1 MKKGFRNLLLG
12 LLVVLIFLG
21 TFYLLLLPDRNVYD
35 VELTAG
41 QTLPHDITAPVDFSV
56 PYDQEEFQEI
66 RNRTMES
73 EPIHLRRDTS
83 VWVSLEERLYPR
95 FLLATY
101 DSAFSRGVL
110 EELGS
115 MYREGVFSLERV
127 REYYDGEQAVLHEAG
142 GTEDRQLFD
151 MNDIGD
157 VRETLEM
164 RLGGL
169 DLSGAAVDQFT
180 SVMEPNLTVDDSSRE
195 VSARSSLE
203 GLSNVDTTIAA
214 GTVLLQAGEQ
224 ASAETVEYLE
234 YLKDSIMNRRSV
246 KQTLSMV
253 LLVLMIIGIAVFY
266 VREIMPETWRSAN
279 RFSLLGTIWIL
290 SLAATGLFWLAL
302 RQSTGVPYAT
312 VVTFGAAMTSI
323 FFHRR
328 DAIFLTLLFSLT
340 LGLVHPHPYSVALI
354 SSVSGILAALTVW
367 DVRQR
372 RSVPLAMG
380 LSAAGGISVFLLL
393 QLMGASL
400 YSQNMLESV
409 VGLLIIPV
417 IGIGS
422 ANSLLFIF
430 ERIFGVYTV
439 LSIEE
444 VNKTE
449 HPLLKKMR
457 EVAPGTWNHSQT
469 VAELASR
476 AAGAIGAWESLAS
489 AGGYFHDIGK
499 MSDPEM
505 FIENQ
510 RDIDNP
516 HDSMNP
522 WMSARKIISHV
533 ADGVK
538 LAEKAKLP
546 GAVIDIIRQ
555 HHGRSVTRFFYNKAL
570 KESSDPEEVKRED
583 FVYPGPRPS
592 SLEAALVL
600 LADQVA
606 SATKNLTA
614 PEGISEVVSDIV
626 DEKDLEGE
634 LDDCHLT
641 RRNLKTIA
649 RVFTSVLESKFYK
662 RVSDYPLGDAN
673 G

>member
-12 LLVVLIFLG
+12 FLVVIVFLG
-21 TFYLLLLPDRNVYD
+21 TFYFLLLPGRNVFD
-35 VELTAG
+35 VELTPG

-56 PYDQEEFQEI
+56 PYDHEEFQQI
-66 RNRTMES
+66 RDMTMES
-73 EPIHLRRDTS
+73 EPIHLRRDS
-83 VWVSLEERLYPR
+83 AVWTSLEERLYPR

-101 DSAFSRGVL
+101 DSAFSRGIL

-115 MYREGVFSLERV
+115 IYQEGVFSLEQV
-127 REYYDGEQAVLHEAG
+127 REHYSGEQAILHGTG

-169 DLSGAAVDQFT
+169 ELSGITVDQFT
-180 SVMEPNLTVDDSSRE
+180 STLEPNLTVDDSARE
-195 VSARSSLE
+195 VSARSSLA

-214 GTVLLQAGEQ
+214 GTVLLEAGEQ
-224 ASAETVEYLE
+224 ANSETVEYLE
-234 YLKDSIMNRRSV
+234 SLKSSTMNRRGMN
-246 KQTLSMV
+246 QTFSMV
-253 LLVLMIIGIAVFY
+253 ILVLLITGIAIFY
-266 VREIMPETWRSAN
+266 VRELMPETWGAPN

-290 SLAATGLFWLAL
+290 SLASTGLFWLAL
-302 RQSTGVPYAT
+302 RDSAGVPYAS

-328 DAIFLTLLFSLT
+328 DALFLTLLFSLI
-340 LGLVHPHPYSVALI
+340 LGLVHPHPYSVVLI
-354 SSVSGILAALTVW
+354 SSVSGTLAALTVW

-380 LSAAGGISVFLLL
+380 LSAAGGIGVFLLL
-393 QLMGASL
+393 QLMGVSL
-400 YSQNMLESV
+400 YSQNMLEFAL
-409 VGLLIIPV
+409 GLLIIPV

-439 LSIEE
+439 LSIDE

-449 HPLLKKMR
+449 HPLLKRMR
-457 EVAPGTWNHSQT
+457 DVAPGTWNHSQT
-469 VAELASR
+469 VAELAGR
-476 AAGAIGAWESLAS
+476 AAGAIEAWESLAS

-510 RDIDNP
+510 RDMDNP

-533 ADGVK
+533 SDGVK
-538 LAEKAKLP
+538 MAEKAKLP

-555 HHGRSVTRFFYNKAL
+555 HHGQSVARFFYNKAL
-570 KESSDPEEVKRED
+570 KESSDPEDVSRED
-583 FVYPGPRPS
+583 FTYPGPRPS
-592 SLEAALVL
+592 SVEAALVL

-606 SATKNLTA
+606 SATKNLTS
-614 PEGISEVVSDIV
+614 PEGLSELVSDIV

-649 RVFTSVLESKFYK
+649 RVFSSVLESKFYK
-662 RVSDYPLGDAN
+662 RVSDYPLGDTN